1 MEKIAVILVET
12 YAAKLYI
19 SAADQDNYFIML
31 DEEKE
36 PIKLGL
42 EMGEDHFLK
51 KPQIDSTIA
60 VLKNF
65 RKVCDVYGVNK
76 TIAIANLFRDTKPKN
91 IYSFFDEVYA
101 SCGFRFTVLSPE
113 EQNNKIYLGTINS
126 FDIPKG
132 LAVHLT
138 ADGLHLV
145 EYNRRNIV
153 NQTVLNFGPMTLL
166 NMYDIEQLGKETA
179 LAKIQKYIKTRL
191 SDVEWL
197 DKVDPEFG
205 LVVSGDYGTDIA
217 KMVRKY
223 KKYPLDRDFGF
234 VASKDD
240 VEFIKNQTFALDL
253 NKNKKIKI
261 IDEPRVDVFAV
272 AVAIINEIIAIT
284 GKQEMTVSSN
294 SFVRGVL
301 YSEIVPSTLEKPIA
315 DVLGYSVI
323 AETSF
328 HDNQS
333 EKHNEQ
339 VYNLSMLLFK
349 QLRVL
354 HKLPRGYIK
363 ILRVASFMH
372 DVGKRINYLKH
383 AKYAFDVILGSEIF
397 GVSHRELVLS
407 AFVASLHQGGDI
419 PLAEW
424 VKYKDILT
432 EEDLV
437 AVNKL
442 GVILR
447 LAEAFD
453 RTKNNVIVDI
463 TCDILGDSVIM
474 KTFTTGDSTY
484 EIAKALDASK
494 DFEKNFKKKLEIL

>member
-1 MEKIAVILVET
+1 MDKIAVILVET

-19 SAADQDNYFIML
+19 VAADQDNYFISL
-31 DEEKE
+31 NEEKE

-51 KPQIDSTIA
+51 KPQIDATIA

-65 RKVCDVYGVNK
+65 RKICDVYGVNK

-132 LAVHLT
+132 VVVHLT
-138 ADGLHLV
+138 ADGLHIV

-153 NQTVLNFGPMTLL
+153 NQEVLNFGPMTLL
-166 NMYDIEQLGKETA
+166 NMYDFEELGKEQA

-191 SDVEWL
+191 GDIEWL
-197 DKVDPEFG
+197 EKIDPEFG
-205 LVVSGDYGTDIA
+205 LVISGDYGTDLA
-217 KMVRKY
+217 KMVRKF

-234 VASKDD
+234 VASKED
-240 VEFIKNQTFALDL
+240 VSFIQDQVFALDL

-261 IDEPRVDVFAV
+261 IEEPRVDVFAV
-272 AVAIINEIIAIT
+272 AVAILNAIFET
-284 GKQEMTVSSN
+284 IGREEATICSN
-294 SFVRGVL
+294 AFIRGIL
-301 YSEIVPSTLEKPIA
+301 YSEVVPSTLEKPIA

-328 HDNQS
+328 HDNES

-383 AKYAFDVILGSEIF
+383 AKQAYDVIIGSEIF

-407 AFVASLHQGGDI
+407 AFVASLHQGGEVQ
-419 PLAEW
+419 LSEW
-424 VKYKDILT
+424 VKYKDMFE
-432 EEDLV
+432 EEDLQ

-453 RTKNNVIVDI
+453 RTKNSVIVDI

-474 KTFTTGDSTY
+474 KTFSTGDSTC
-484 EIAKALDASK
+484 EIEKALDAGK
-494 DFEKNFKKKLEIL
+494 DFEKFFKKKLEIL